1 MNQILIIGAGH
12 NGLTT
17 AYYLARAGLKPLV
30 LERRGVVGG
39 AAVTEEI
46 APGIRGPS
54 LAHAIGPLRASV
66 VRDMELGRRRV
77 EFILPDPRL
86 VALSPAGRALPFST
100 DRHRTADAIRP
111 LSATD
116 AERYPEFCATL
127 ERLGAF
133 LAPLLEMTPPSLHE
147 PAAGEL
153 WDLLKT
159 GRRFRAL
166 GRTDSFRLLRW
177 MPMPVADLVAEWFS
191 TDLLQAA
198 IAARGI
204 FGTSQGPWSA
214 GTGALMLLNA
224 AIDPVPGGSSVLVRG
239 GPGALTR
246 AMAEAAR
253 EAGAEIRVG
262 AAVSRILVRDGR
274 AVGVLLEDGTE
285 LPAMAV
291 VSNADPRR
299 TFLEL
304 VDPVDLAPG
313 FLTKIRN
320 YRCPGT
326 AAKVNLVLGDMPA
339 FRSVANPADLR
350 GRVHIGPDIDYLERA
365 FDASKYGEIST
376 QPYLDITIPS
386 LHDTASV
393 PPGRHVMSI
402 YMQFAPYKLAQGHDW
417 NESRDTLARM
427 VVRTLEDY
435 APGIGALIEHQQVLT
450 PLELE
455 HTYGLTGGHILHGE
469 PSLDQLFT
477 MRPVLGAAQY
487 RAPVAGLYMCGAGT
501 HPGGGITAAPGQNA
515 AREILKDLKGRTA
528 QVGAR
533 GGAGSP

>member
-1 MNQILIIGAGH
+1 MNQIIVIGAGH
-12 NGLTT
+12 NGLTA

-46 APGIRGPS
+46 APGVRGPS

-77 EFILPDPRL
+77 EFIHPDPRL
-86 VALSPAGRALPFST
+86 VALSPVGRALPFST

-116 AERYPEFCATL
+116 AERYPDFCATL

-133 LAPLLEMTPPSLHE
+133 LAPLLEMTPPSLDE

-177 MPMPVADLVAEWFS
+177 MPMAVADLVAEWFS

-204 FGTSQGPWSA
+204 FGTFQGPWSA
-214 GTGALMLLNA
+214 GTGALLLLNA
-224 AIDPVPGGSSVLVRG
+224 ATDPVPGGSSVLVKG

-262 AAVSRILVRDGR
+262 AAVSQILIRDGR
-274 AVGVLLEDGTE
+274 AVGVLLDDGTE
-285 LPAMAV
+285 VPAMAV

-320 YRCPGT
+320 YRCSGT
-326 AAKVNLVLGDMPA
+326 AAKINLVLGDMPA
-339 FRSVANPADLR
+339 FRGVANPADLR
-350 GRVHIGPDIDYLERA
+350 GRVHIGPGIDYLERA
-365 FDASKYGEIST
+365 FDASKYREISS

-402 YMQFAPYKLAQGHDW
+402 YMQYAPYKLASGHDW
-417 NESRDTLARM
+417 NESRDTLGRA

-435 APGIGALIEHQQVLT
+435 APGIGTLIEHQQVLT

-455 HTYGLTGGHILHGE
+455 HTYGLTDGHIFHGE

-515 AREILKDLKGRTA
+515 ARDIVKDLKGRTA
-528 QVGAR
+528 QVGR
-533 GGAGSP
+533 RGAGGSP